1 MTDTIL
7 VLTEDT
13 LLDADAEK
21 ILALH
26 SGNDVTY
33 RVLVPAETDQSLLE
47 AIFEHLG
54 SGQFK
59 EAWAYATEG
68 LPSRTEAKA
77 EAGERLAGSITALV
91 AAGAPATGQVIEE
104 DPLPAL
110 HTAIEVGDVLEVV
123 VVSYPHLIEDT
134 FHRDWAS
141 RAREELHVPVLH
153 LYSGTSEL
161 G

>member
-13 LLDADAEK
+13 LLAADAEK
-21 ILALH
+21 IVALH
-26 SGNDVTY
+26 RDDDVTY
-33 RVLVPAETDQSLLE
+33 RVLVPAETDQSLLG

-59 EAWAYATEG
+59 EAWEYATEG
-68 LPSRTEAKA
+68 LPSRNEAKA
-77 EAGERLAGSITALV
+77 EAGDQLAGSITALV
-91 AAGAPATGQVIEE
+91 SAGATASGQVIEE
-104 DPLPAL
+104 DPLPAV
-110 HTAIEVGDVLEVV
+110 HTAIADGDVLEVV
-123 VVSYPHLIEDT
+123 VVSYPHLMEDT

>member
-7 VLTEDT
+7 VLAEDT
-13 LLDADAEK
+13 LAPVDIEHLLSLHEGET
-21 ILALH
+21 LA
-26 SGNDVTY
+26 Y
-33 RVLVPAETDQSLLE
+33 RVLVPADTERNILSSLIDHLSLGDLHRAWE
-47 AIFEHLG
+47 EVLGREPEPRRARATAEVQLSRSLAAFE
-54 SGQFK
+54 
-59 EAWAYATEG
+59 
-68 LPSRTEAKA
+68 
-77 EAGERLAGSITALV
+77 
-91 AAGAPATGQVIEE
+91 AAGREATGEVVSD

-110 HTAIEVGDVLEVV
+110 RTAVADGDVREIAVV
-123 VVSYPHLIEDT
+123 TYPHAVEDT

>member
-13 LLDADAEK
+13 LLSADAEK
-21 ILALH
+21 IVALH
-26 SGNDVTY
+26 RDDDVRY
-33 RVLVPAETDQSLLE
+33 RVLVPADTDRSLLG

-59 EAWAYATEG
+59 EAWEDATEG
-68 LPSRTEAKA
+68 KPSTNEAKA
-77 EAGERLAGSITALV
+77 EAGDQLAGSITALA
-91 AAGAPATGQVIEE
+91 AAGASASGQIIDE

-110 HTAIEVGDVLEVV
+110 HTAIAAEDILEVV
-123 VVSYPHLIEDT
+123 VVSYPHLVEDT

-141 RAREELHVPVLH
+141 RARDELHVPVLH